1 MELQHRRFSCMTE
14 HGRLCLSFRKKKNF
28 VVDIYTLKVGPY
40 SAIFGLKWCVFSLE
54 IISLKPYVVKK
65 SKNSTTYFSYHV

>member
-1 MELQHRRFSCMTE
+1 M
-14 HGRLCLSFRKKKNF
+14 
-28 VVDIYTLKVGPY
+28 GPY

-65 SKNSTTYFSYHV
+65 SKNSTTYFSYHVYPPFLDIMVSTNFDF